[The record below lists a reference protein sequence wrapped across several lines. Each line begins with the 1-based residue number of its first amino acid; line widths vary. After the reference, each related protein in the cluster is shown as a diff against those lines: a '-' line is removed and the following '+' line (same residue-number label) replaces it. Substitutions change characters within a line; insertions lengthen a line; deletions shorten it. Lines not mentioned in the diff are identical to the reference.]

1 MRGPIFLPIPLPIHP
16 SFPPQK
22 ITNPPSPT
30 RLPTFFETSP
40 TPETNHLRHK
50 LIPGRLSKRVKR
62 VILPLVLADAGT
74 HPSLVLADAGTHP
87 PPTPLTV
94 IPAPEPE
101 SSQCPHPLQPPPIG
115 VVREPPAHYTQIH
128 NQRVGCTLEFYS
140 LPVLCRSKYTN
151 SSNVGL
157 GEQNVELFLIWDQS
171 CKSSP

>member
-1 MRGPIFLPIPLPIHP
+1 MSSRMRGPIPSP
-16 SFPPQK
+16 SFNPPFVSTTEK
-22 ITNPPSPT
+22 NESPSPT

-50 LIPGRLSKRVKR
+50 LIPGRLSKRDKR

-74 HPSLVLADAGTHP
+74 HPP
-87 PPTPLTV
+87 PMSPTV

-101 SSQCPHPLQPPPIG
+101 SSQYPHPLQPPPIG